1 MLHTRA
7 TYRRVQQSSESQ
19 NCTGGSHRHK
29 HNATKQHQSVPTF
42 FMINWGVHGA
52 TAENPPDAAP
62 RRLRAAPAAP
72 QLRTPRSRLPGRQR
86 RLLEPAAAS
95 AAAAAAARLLLQMA
109 AGDARAGACAAATAC
124 SDGCSD
130 GHTGGGA
137 SVHAAAITPAA
148 PAALAAAL
156 AAAAVDSAPSRGLQS
171 GHAERAETRPGSP
184 TKDKPAA
191 RRPPAGLRITD
202 PFPPDWSSV

>member
-62 RRLRAAPAAP
+62 RRLRAAPAVP

-95 AAAAAAARLLLQMA
+95 AAVPAAARLLLQMA
-109 AGDARAGACAAATAC
+109 AGDARAGACAAATA
-124 SDGCSD
+124 CSD

-191 RRPPAGLRITD
+191 RRPPAGLGIVDHD
-202 PFPPDWSSV
+202 PPGWWSV